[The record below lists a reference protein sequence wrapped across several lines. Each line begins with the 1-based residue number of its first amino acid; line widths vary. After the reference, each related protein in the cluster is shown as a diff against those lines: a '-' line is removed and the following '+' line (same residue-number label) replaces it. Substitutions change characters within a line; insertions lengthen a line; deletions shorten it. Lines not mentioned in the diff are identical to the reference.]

1 MDEGNKMEMLSNRRL
16 TLAHVCG
23 SHISRGAISNRLL
36 SALPHYLLLSFV
48 LLNKGDMGTQPR
60 LAYACLAD
68 GIGRGQAL
76 SQAPGGV
83 TARDLTWTEPLLGAS
98 AVWHLFQSTSSPV
111 LLLLFYSLG
120 N

>member
-23 SHISRGAISNRLL
+23 SHIPPGAISNRLL

-48 LLNKGDMGTQPR
+48 LLNKSNVGTQPR

-68 GIGRGQAL
+68 GAGRDQAL
-76 SQAPGGV
+76 PG
-83 TARDLTWTEPLLGAS
+83 PLGS
-98 AVWHLFQSTSSPV
+98 VNRET
-111 LLLLFYSLG
+111 
-120 N
+120 